1 MNQNIKNFIEESEK
15 ELMKRFVT
23 RCSDGD
29 LLGGKNDDD
38 GKEVKRLKKFI
49 SSRQISLIKMIVEMV
64 ESEKKERPIRSLEE
78 LALGM
83 AKFENLSEED
93 KVKVKNK
100 DNGFY
105 IKNVEYVVHNQTL
118 DTISSKLKAIT
129 DGK

>member
-1 MNQNIKNFIEESEK
+1 
-15 ELMKRFVT
+15 MKRFVT